1 MIVLI
6 RDEQLRALEI
16 SGTNSNIVVLF
27 RQVELSQAP
36 VNYSDLPLLQ
46 SYLLLLVVDHHILRL
61 DVPVHNA

>member
-1 MIVLI
+1 VIVLI